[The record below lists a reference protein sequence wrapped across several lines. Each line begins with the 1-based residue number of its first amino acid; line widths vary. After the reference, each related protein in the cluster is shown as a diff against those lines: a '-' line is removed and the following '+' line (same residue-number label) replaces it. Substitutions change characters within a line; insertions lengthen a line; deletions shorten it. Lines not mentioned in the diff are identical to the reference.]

1 MRFYVILDDF
11 WVILS
16 NFGGCGD
23 FGALKTKLLVKM
35 G

>member
-16 NFGGCGD
+16 DLGGCDD
-23 FGALKTKLLVKM
+23 FGAPMTKLLVKM
-35 G
+35 Y